1 MIKFLLAHAG
11 EVHETTVEASRH
23 QSSGITLST
32 TTMFWIVLI
41 FVPIILWGIMHF
53 LKLALS
59 TKLLVLSTF
68 LIIFSVASYQA
79 PGVYSVIS
87 LVIGVATVFIL
98 TIVGLSQ
105 PE

>member
-1 MIKFLLAHAG
+1 MIHTLFAHAG
-11 EVHETTVEASRH
+11 EAHDTMTEATQH
-23 QSSGITLST
+23 QSGGITLGVA
-32 TTMFWIVLI
+32 TMFWIVLI

-68 LIIFSVASYQA
+68 LIIFSVASSQA

-87 LVIGVATVFIL
+87 LVVGFATVFIL